1 MSALSALAGLLA
13 LALLVYLTIALLVP
27 ERLS

>member
-1 MSALSALAGLLA
+1 MTALSALAGLLA
-13 LALLVYLTIALLVP
+13 LALLIYLLIALLVP